1 MDSPLKGRL
10 QYMATQFGHFLTQ
23 IYRIASEHSTQVIF
37 KCALLSFYELESQ
50 NCHTNYLFNV
60 QVWNH
65 TVFKFIAGFIRQ
77 PATNKNQQK
86 LLFRSSYRKL
96 RMDIF
101 GACWWSEIKFSTTWL
116 DLQHRAVYST
126 GHGREKTLG
135 QSRTSANNITW
146 TDLNSAVLIHPD
158 DKTCSQNE
166 MAFTTHLTVVM
177 SRWNRTFYE
186 KESRLGLWMHWMHFK
201 SERYIS

>member
-37 KCALLSFYELESQ
+37 KCALLSFYELDSQ
-50 NCHTNYLFNV
+50 NGHTNYLFNV

-65 TVFKFIAGFIRQ
+65 TDFKFIACIIRQ

-135 QSRTSANNITW
+135 QLRTSANNITW
-146 TDLNSAVLIHPD
+146 TSMNSAVLIHLD
-158 DKTCSQNE
+158 YKTKCRKNE
-166 MAFTTHLTVVM
+166 TAFTTLCPFVM

-186 KESRLGLWMHWMHFK
+186 KESRLGLHFIHQ
-201 SERYIS
+201 EWNAF